1 MNNIKNKMSKIPA
14 IDTFINTENGIKLVN
29 EFGAGMTKFVLRKA
43 LDEIRNQI
51 KTDENSTIPNVAEI
65 AEIVKEKLMRFSSP
79 EGRDA
84 INATGI
90 MLHTGLGR
98 APYANNATDS
108 LSVFN
113 GYSVLQT
120 DLKTGKRSLREEKIE
135 EMLCEL
141 TGCEAVTIL
150 NNNAEGTM
158 LILNEIAKD
167 KEVIISRGQLVEIGG
182 SFRMPD
188 VMDQSGAIMKE
199 IGTTNKTHIKDYR
212 NAVSANT
219 GALLHV
225 HTSNYRVRGFASMPD
240 VKDICEFRKNEFP
253 DLPVI
258 DDIGSG
264 GLVHLSEFGLPNEP
278 LIKESIAAG
287 ADLVCFSGDKL
298 ISGAQAGI
306 ICGKRKYIDKIRKN
320 SFARM
325 FRVGKMTLAVLET
338 TLIHFINKTYKEE
351 IPFYK
356 MLSRDLEALEKD
368 VQSLEKALKEKAE
381 YNISIIDD
389 TAYIGSGSAPDQ
401 GIPDKVLKI
410 EPTNIKPAEL
420 AKKLRLNTPSIFCR
434 IKNGS
439 LLFNMRTLLNDD
451 LGNLKQG
458 LIKVL

>member
-1 MNNIKNKMSKIPA
+1 MSNIPA
-14 IDTFINTENGIKLVN
+14 IDTFINTTDGLELVKK
-29 EFGAGMTKFVLRKA
+29 FGAGMTKFVLRKQ
-43 LDEIRNQI
+43 LDKIRNQI
-51 KTDENSTIPNVAEI
+51 KTNEKYIVPNI
-65 AEIVKEKLMRFSSP
+65 AQIADIIEEKLLRFSEP
-79 EGRDA
+79 EGRYA

-113 GYSVLQT
+113 GYSILQT
-120 DLKTGKRSLREEKIE
+120 DLETGKRSLREDKIE

-150 NNNAEGTM
+150 NNNAEATM

-212 NAVSANT
+212 NAICAET

-225 HTSNYRVRGFASMPD
+225 HTSNYRVRGFSSMPSI
-240 VKDICEFRKNEFP
+240 KDICEFRDKEYP
-253 DLPVI
+253 DFPVI

-264 GLVHLSEFGLPNEP
+264 GLIHLSEFGLPNEP
-278 LIKESIAAG
+278 LIKESIEAG

-306 ICGKRKYIDKIRKN
+306 ICGKRKYIDQIRKN

-356 MLSRDLEALEKD
+356 MLSRDLESLNKD
-368 VQSLEKALKEKAE
+368 VQSLQKVLENKKE
-381 YNISIIDD
+381 YNISIIED

-401 GIPDKVLKI
+401 GVADKILKI
-410 EPTNIKPAEL
+410 EPLNIKPAQL
-420 AKKLRLNTPSIFCR
+420 AKKLRLHTPSVFCR
-434 IKNGS
+434 IKNGA

-451 LGNLKQG
+451 LNLLKSA
-458 LIKVL
+458 LINVL